1 MLNTILTMTILRAD
15 FELPCSVMRNKKIMG
30 TIILNLYK
38 IKNIGNIMVKTFQG
52 DNSSGDK
59 YARNYSPTLL
69 PANFTFNKIPFNFKE
84 DILDIKIAYMVIQ
97 AIYEYYYDG
106 QVKIDEQS
114 VSVILFVLH
123 KLTGIQNILTYT
135 GMFLNTTIV
144 QNDINEEKANSHDE
158 WEDIEAS
165 DDDAEAK
172 NNSNES

>member
-1 MLNTILTMTILRAD
+1 MLNTISTMPILRAE
-15 FELPCSVMRNKKIMG
+15 FELPCFMIRDKKIMG
-30 TIILNLYK
+30 TLILNLNK
-38 IKNIGNIMVKTFQG
+38 
-52 DNSSGDK
+52 SSGDK

-114 VSVILFVLH
+114 VSVILIILH

-135 GMFLNTTIV
+135 GMFSNTTIV
-144 QNDINEEKANSHDE
+144 QNNINEEKTNSDDE
-158 WEDIEAS
+158 WEDIESS

-172 NNSNES
+172 KDSNES

>member
-1 MLNTILTMTILRAD
+1 MLNTISTMPILRAE
-15 FELPCSVMRNKKIMG
+15 FELPCFMIRDKKIMG
-30 TIILNLYK
+30 TLILNLNK
-38 IKNIGNIMVKTFQG
+38 INSIGNIMVKTFQG

-114 VSVILFVLH
+114 VSVILIILH

-135 GMFLNTTIV
+135 GMFSNTTIV
-144 QNDINEEKANSHDE
+144 QNNINEEKTNSDDE
-158 WEDIEAS
+158 WEDIESS

-172 NNSNES
+172 GF

>member
-1 MLNTILTMTILRAD
+1 MLNTISTMPILRAE
-15 FELPCSVMRNKKIMG
+15 FELPCFMIRDKKIMG
-30 TIILNLYK
+30 TLILNLNK
-38 IKNIGNIMVKTFQG
+38 INSIGNIMVKTFQG

-114 VSVILFVLH
+114 VSVILIILH

-135 GMFLNTTIV
+135 GMFSNTTIV
-144 QNDINEEKANSHDE
+144 QNNINEEKTNSDDE
-158 WEDIEAS
+158 WEDIESS

-172 NNSNES
+172 KGF

>member
-114 VSVILFVLH
+114 VSAILIILH

-135 GMFLNTTIV
+135 GMFS
-144 QNDINEEKANSHDE
+144 NSDDE
-158 WEDIEAS
+158 WYDIESS

-172 NNSNES
+172 NDSNES

>member
-1 MLNTILTMTILRAD
+1 MLNTISTMPILRAD
-15 FELPCSVMRNKKIMG
+15 FELPCFMIRDKKIMG
-30 TIILNLYK
+30 TLILNLNK
-38 IKNIGNIMVKTFQG
+38 IKSIGNIMVKTFQG

-114 VSVILFVLH
+114 VSVILIILH
-123 KLTGIQNILTYT
+123 KLTGLQNILTYT
-135 GMFLNTTIV
+135 GMFSNTTIA
-144 QNDINEEKANSHDE
+144 QNDINEEKENSDDE
-158 WEDIEAS
+158 WEDIES
-165 DDDAEAK
+165 DDEAK
-172 NNSNES
+172 NDSNES

>member
-1 MLNTILTMTILRAD
+1 MLNTILTMTILRAE
-15 FELPCSVMRNKKIMG
+15 FELPCFMIRDKKIMG
-30 TIILNLYK
+30 TLILNLNK
-38 IKNIGNIMVKTFQG
+38 IKSIGNIMVKTFQG

-114 VSVILFVLH
+114 VSVILIILH
-123 KLTGIQNILTYT
+123 KLTGLQNILTYT
-135 GMFLNTTIV
+135 GMFSNTTIA
-144 QNDINEEKANSHDE
+144 QNDINEEKENSDDE
-158 WEDIEAS
+158 WEDIES
-165 DDDAEAK
+165 DDEAK
-172 NNSNES
+172 NDSNES

>member
-1 MLNTILTMTILRAD
+1 MLNTISTMPILRAE
-15 FELPCSVMRNKKIMG
+15 FELPCFMIRDKKIMG
-30 TIILNLYK
+30 TLILNLNK
-38 IKNIGNIMVKTFQG
+38 INSIGNIMVKTFQG

-114 VSVILFVLH
+114 VSVILIILH

-135 GMFLNTTIV
+135 GMFSNTTIV
-144 QNDINEEKANSHDE
+144 QNNINEEKTNSDDE
-158 WEDIEAS
+158 WEDIESS
-165 DDDAEAK
+165 DDDAETK
-172 NNSNES
+172 NDSNES

>member
-1 MLNTILTMTILRAD
+1 MLNTISTMPILRAK
-15 FELPCSVMRNKKIMG
+15 FELPCFMIRDKKIMG
-30 TIILNLYK
+30 TLILNLNK
-38 IKNIGNIMVKTFQG
+38 INSIGNIMVKTFQG

-114 VSVILFVLH
+114 VSVILIILH

-135 GMFLNTTIV
+135 GMFSNTTIV
-144 QNDINEEKANSHDE
+144 QNNINE
-158 WEDIEAS
+158 
-165 DDDAEAK
+165 
-172 NNSNES
+172 

>member
-1 MLNTILTMTILRAD
+1 MLNTISTMPILRAE
-15 FELPCSVMRNKKIMG
+15 FELPCFMIRDKKIMG
-30 TIILNLYK
+30 TLILNLNK
-38 IKNIGNIMVKTFQG
+38 INSIGNIMVKTFQG

-114 VSVILFVLH
+114 VSVILIILH

-135 GMFLNTTIV
+135 GMFSNTTIV
-144 QNDINEEKANSHDE
+144 QNNINEEKTNSDDE
-158 WEDIEAS
+158 WEDIESS

-172 NNSNES
+172 KDSNES

>member
-1 MLNTILTMTILRAD
+1 MLNTISTMPILRAK
-15 FELPCSVMRNKKIMG
+15 FELPCFMIRDKKIMG
-30 TIILNLYK
+30 TLILNLNK
-38 IKNIGNIMVKTFQG
+38 INSIGNIMVKTFQG

-114 VSVILFVLH
+114 VSVILIILH

-135 GMFLNTTIV
+135 GMFSNTTIV
-144 QNDINEEKANSHDE
+144 QNNINEEKANSDDE
-158 WEDIEAS
+158 WYDIESS
-165 DDDAEAK
+165 DDDAETK
-172 NNSNES
+172 NDSNES